1 MPVGEQVTEM
11 DTTPLLEHSGRGIP
25 GGGSVNQ
32 SEVQAWANEVV
43 VVLRMME
50 RTADSS
56 LTLLDTADVTQADV
70 ALVVRS
76 LRRLVKHIEIAVA
89 PEGK

>member
-1 MPVGEQVTEM
+1 M
-11 DTTPLLEHSGRGIP
+11 
-25 GGGSVNQ
+25 NQ

-70 ALVVRS
+70 ELVVRS

>member
-1 MPVGEQVTEM
+1 M
-11 DTTPLLEHSGRGIP
+11 
-25 GGGSVNQ
+25 NQ
-32 SEVQAWANEVV
+32 SDVQAWANEVV

-56 LTLLDTADVTQADV
+56 LTLLDTADVTQTDV
-70 ALVVRS
+70 ELVVRS

>member
-1 MPVGEQVTEM
+1 ME
-11 DTTPLLEHSGRGIP
+11 
-25 GGGSVNQ
+25 Q

-70 ALVVRS
+70 ELVARS
-76 LRRLVKHIEIAVA
+76 LRRLVKHIEIAVE

>member
-1 MPVGEQVTEM
+1 M
-11 DTTPLLEHSGRGIP
+11 
-25 GGGSVNQ
+25 NQ
-32 SEVQAWANEVV
+32 SDVQAWANEVV

-70 ALVVRS
+70 ELVVRS

>member
-1 MPVGEQVTEM
+1 M
-11 DTTPLLEHSGRGIP
+11 D
-25 GGGSVNQ
+25 Q

-70 ALVVRS
+70 ELVVRS
-76 LRRLVKHIEIAVA
+76 LRRLVKHIEIAIE